1 LKIKREKQLIT
12 KLKETQLKSFKNNK
26 THQQKLKGITQ
37 KMFNFCKNTK
47 PTLKIKGK
55 TNKKK
60 ATIQE
65 IKTNPFEIIK
75 KQENPFYQNQN

>member
-1 LKIKREKQLIT
+1 LQKH
-12 KLKETQLKSFKNNK
+12 K
-26 THQQKLKGITQ
+26 THIENQRKK
-37 KMFNFCKNTK
+37 
-47 PTLKIKGK
+47 
-55 TNKKK
+55 NKKI